1 MSNGWE
7 IEFEGLDEL
16 IKTFDK
22 LATEDEN
29 EAVQKKILKECG
41 DLAKRA
47 VIPLIHRSKDN
58 SKSGRKGSRPPGHAA
73 DNIPDPKIKK
83 KKDGLQCIVGWE
95 KTDVS
100 PFFYMKMEEWG
111 SSKRPPHHA
120 FGKVNKILKNQYD
133 KIAFKKYDELV
144 RKKLGD

>member
-1 MSNGWE
+1 MSSGWE

-22 LATEDEN
+22 LSTEEEN
-29 EAVQKKILKECG
+29 EDVQKAMLKECG
-41 DLAKRA
+41 DLAKRT
-47 VIPLIHRSKDN
+47 VIPLIHRSEDN

-73 DNIPDPKIKK
+73 DNIPNPKIKK
-83 KKDGLQCIVGWE
+83 KKSGLQCIVGWE
-95 KTDVS
+95 KTDTS

-120 FGKVNKILKNQYD
+120 FGKVNKILKDKYD
-133 KIAFKKYDELV
+133 KIALKKYDEFV